1 MFPLK
6 DENPTRRRPFLTYG
20 LIAANVAIFVW
31 SIASGN
37 FETSIDEFGMR
48 PVEMLNG
55 VKLYTVLTSM
65 FLHGGFFHILF
76 NMWYLW
82 IFGDNVEDRMGKGWF
97 IIFYLAAGVAGD
109 LAHALSDPTSA
120 VPTIGA
126 SGAIS
131 GVLGAYV
138 VFYPWANVYTAVVF
152 FYFLRVVAVPAL
164 LVIGAWFALQ
174 FLSGSI
180 TWLSG
185 VSTGTAYWAHIG
197 GFLFRFVVAVLMKYR
212 RGRAWDKLSG

>member
-1 MFPLK
+1 
-6 DENPTRRRPFLTYG
+6 
-20 LIAANVAIFVW
+20 
-31 SIASGN
+31 
-37 FETSIDEFGMR
+37 
-48 PVEMLNG
+48 
-55 VKLYTVLTSM
+55 M
-65 FLHGGFFHILF
+65 FLHGGFLHILF

-97 IIFYLAAGVAGD
+97 IVFYLAAGVAGD

-152 FYFLRVVAVPAL
+152 FYFLRVVAIPAL

-197 GFLFRFVVAVLMKYR
+197 GFIFGFVVAVLMKYR
-212 RGRAWDKLSG
+212 RGRDWDKLSG